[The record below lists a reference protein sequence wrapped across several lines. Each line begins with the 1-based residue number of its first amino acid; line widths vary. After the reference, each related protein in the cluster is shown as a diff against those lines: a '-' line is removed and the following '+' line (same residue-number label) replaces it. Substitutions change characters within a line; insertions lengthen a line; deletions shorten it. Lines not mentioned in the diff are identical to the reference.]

1 MITAATLL
9 QSKGSSVWTVEPAQ
23 TVYEALQVLA
33 ERNIGV
39 VPVVEDG
46 QLVGIFSERD
56 YARRIVLYGRNSKD
70 TQVAEVMTA
79 NVQTASPD
87 DTIQQCMQVV
97 VNGGFRHLPVVE
109 EGNLVGVISSTDLL
123 AEMIRDQERKI
134 GNLESFISSSGEV
147 S

>member
-1 MITAATLL
+1 MITVATLL

-46 QLVGIFSERD
+46 NLVGIFSERD
-56 YARRIVLYGRNSKD
+56 YARRVVLYGRNSRD

-79 NVQTASPD
+79 DVQTASPD
-87 DTIQQCMQVV
+87 DSIQQCMQVV

-109 EGNLVGVISSTDLL
+109 ENELVGVISSTDLL
-123 AEMIRDQERKI
+123 AEVIRDQERQI

-147 S
+147 T

>member
-109 EGNLVGVISSTDLL
+109 EGSLIGVISSTDLL

>member
-1 MITAATLL
+1 MITVATLL

-46 QLVGIFSERD
+46 RLVGIFSERD
-56 YARRIVLYGRNSKD
+56 YARRVVLYGRNSRD
-70 TQVAEVMTA
+70 TQIAEVMTA

-109 EGNLVGVISSTDLL
+109 EGSLVGVISSTDLL
-123 AEMIRDQERKI
+123 AEMIRDQERQI

-147 S
+147 T